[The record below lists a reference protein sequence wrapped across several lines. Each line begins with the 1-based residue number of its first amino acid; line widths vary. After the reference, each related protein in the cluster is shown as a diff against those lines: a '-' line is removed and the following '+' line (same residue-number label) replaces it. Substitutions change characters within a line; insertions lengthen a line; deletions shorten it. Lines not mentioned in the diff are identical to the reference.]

1 MENNILLTGNINGLF
16 RKFVVPSMIAMLI
29 TGIQGMVDGLFA
41 GNLLGANAMAGIN
54 MAMPFLQLIVALS
67 MIVSIGAQ
75 SYMGISL
82 GENNIQD
89 AQDGFKTSII
99 FIIVVGIMISVFG
112 LLFNKQIALT
122 LGANAVLL
130 PYVSSYIIAISIIGV
145 PASLSFLFAFSTR
158 MIEKPEKYFYGTIVS
173 LIVNISLNYLFLAKF
188 KWGVAGTALAT
199 GIAYT
204 SVIIVV
210 IWDFLKRDSVINVFD
225 GKFNIKTL
233 KPIIYNG
240 SSEGVNSLSSAL
252 SAFLFNMAFMQIGGE
267 LGVAAFTSISYIA
280 QFGTILMFGVSDG
293 IGPIISYNFGS
304 KSYDR
309 MEKAIIV
316 SSKAILFIGIC
327 VFCAL
332 FFFGENLVRLF
343 VSEIE
348 VVSLAV
354 EGSRVYALAFFMNG
368 FNILFSA
375 YFTSIGN
382 AKNSVIIAAS
392 RGIIFLPIGI
402 TILPQIF
409 GVPGVWL
416 SVPFA
421 EFITFII
428 AIRLMIVSKKSMVA
442 ISN

>member
-29 TGIQGMVDGLFA
+29 TGIQGMIDGLFA

-82 GENNIQD
+82 GENNVQD

-99 FIIVVGIMISVFG
+99 FIIVVGLMITIFG
-112 LLFNKQIALT
+112 LVFNRQIALA

-130 PYVSSYIIAISIIGV
+130 PYVSSYIIAISIIAV

-199 GIAYT
+199 GLAYT
-204 SVIIVV
+204 SVLIVV
-210 IWDFLKRDSVINVFD
+210 IWDFLKKDSVINVFD
-225 GKFNIKTL
+225 GKFNISTL

-309 MEKAIIV
+309 MEKAIRV

-343 VSEIE
+343 VTELE

-354 EGSRVYALAFFMNG
+354 GGSKIYALAFFMNG

-402 TILPQIF
+402 IILPKIF

>member
-54 MAMPFLQLIVALS
+54 MAMPFLQLIIALS

-82 GENNIQD
+82 GENNVQD

-99 FIIVVGIMISVFG
+99 FIIVVGLMISVFG
-112 LLFNKQIALT
+112 LVFNKQIALT

-199 GIAYT
+199 GLAYT

-309 MEKAIIV
+309 MEEAIKV

-327 VFCAL
+327 VFSAL
-332 FFFGENLVRLF
+332 FFFGENLVKLF
-343 VSEIE
+343 VSEPE

-354 EGSRVYALAFFMNG
+354 EGSKVYALAFFMNG

-375 YFTSIGN
+375 FFTSSGN
-382 AKNSVIIAAS
+382 AKNSVMIAAS
-392 RGIIFLPIGI
+392 RGLIFLPIGI

-421 EFITFII
+421 EFITFLI
-428 AIRLMIVSKKSMVA
+428 AIKLMNTSKKSMVA
-442 ISN
+442 VTN